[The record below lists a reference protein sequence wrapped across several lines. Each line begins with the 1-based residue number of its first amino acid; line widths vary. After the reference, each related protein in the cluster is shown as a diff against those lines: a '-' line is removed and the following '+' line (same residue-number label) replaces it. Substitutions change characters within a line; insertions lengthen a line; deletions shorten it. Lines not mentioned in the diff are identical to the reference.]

1 MFDDRVGNKYDFI
14 MRFIHVT
21 ATFSFV
27 LFNILS
33 FYLRTRAKKSYSF
46 YKRVFAAALQRT
58 LQAAATSF
66 DNFQHEVPFCIYSAS
81 TIYN

>member
-14 MRFIHVT
+14 MKFIHVT

-27 LFNILS
+27 LS